1 MGLFKPDLYRS
12 FFFGFGVTAL
22 VMAATMLPGFGG

>member
-12 FFFGFGVTAL
+12 FFVGFALTAL
-22 VMAATMLPGFGG
+22 VLAVKMVPHLI

>member
-1 MGLFKPDLYRS
+1 MGLFAPDFFRS

-22 VMAATMLPGFGG
+22 IMTAYLLAL